1 MDALQLYLPLIAS
14 VLGSGA
20 FTAIF
25 VQLRLWHRDHSR
37 LKFARYVFD
46 HTRSRTPWAASPAW
60 LTGNQS
66 LSRRAGRTLNRSPD
80 DDPND
85 DNQRPSTGRP
95 PRLTGR

>member
-14 VLGSGA
+14 VLGSGT

-46 HTRSRTPWAASPAW
+46 HTRSTDALGGFARLVHGEPQPVPHGEDGAGAA
-60 LTGNQS
+60 
-66 LSRRAGRTLNRSPD
+66 RD
-80 DDPND
+80 
-85 DNQRPSTGRP
+85 STGITR
-95 PRLTGR
+95 RGSNEGK